1 MQLTLQ
7 GNKMAAARK
16 GKKRPEVGERKW
28 TDIEPFCARTLRRDP
43 TVNIRYKRN
52 QTRKIKLF

>member
-1 MQLTLQ
+1 
-7 GNKMAAARK
+7 MAAARK
-16 GKKRPEVGERKW
+16 GKKRPEVRERKW